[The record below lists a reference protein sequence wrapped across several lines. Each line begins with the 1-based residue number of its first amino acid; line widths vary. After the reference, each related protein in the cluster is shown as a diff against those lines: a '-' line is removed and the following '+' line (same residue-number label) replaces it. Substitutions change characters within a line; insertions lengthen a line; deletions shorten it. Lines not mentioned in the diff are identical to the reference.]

1 MFKALGRFF
10 TRIKEGLAKTRSVV
24 GGALR
29 RLIGAGRTIDQAF
42 LDQLEDTLLQA
53 DIGVVKTEEIISEL
67 KAKYKAGEMAPGE
80 ELLDLLKRSLRAE
93 LQAPVDQELAWA
105 ASGPTVVL
113 IVGVNGAGKT
123 TTIAKLA
130 KRYKDQG
137 KNVLIAAGDT
147 YRAAAIE
154 QLSIWAGRAGVDIV
168 KTHDG
173 GDAAAVAF
181 DAVAAAEARGADLV
195 LIDTAGR
202 LHNKEHLMRELEKI
216 RRVIQKRLPAA
227 PHETLLVLDATA
239 GQNAIQQAKVFGAA
253 MGVTGLVLT
262 KLDGTAKGGVTITI
276 RRELKLPVRFIGV
289 GEKIEDLQPFDPDA
303 FIEAIF
309 SPEG

>member
-10 TRIKEGLAKTRSVV
+10 TKIKEGLAKTRSVV

-29 RLIGAGRTIDQAF
+29 KLIGLGRRIDQDF

-53 DIGVVKTEEIISEL
+53 DIGVAKTEEIIAEL

-130 KRYKDQG
+130 KRFKDQG

-181 DAVAAAEARGADLV
+181 DAVAAAESRGADLV

-202 LHNKEHLMRELEKI
+202 LHNKEHLMR
-216 RRVIQKRLPAA
+216 
-227 PHETLLVLDATA
+227 
-239 GQNAIQQAKVFGAA
+239 
-253 MGVTGLVLT
+253 
-262 KLDGTAKGGVTITI
+262 
-276 RRELKLPVRFIGV
+276 
-289 GEKIEDLQPFDPDA
+289 
-303 FIEAIF
+303 
-309 SPEG
+309 